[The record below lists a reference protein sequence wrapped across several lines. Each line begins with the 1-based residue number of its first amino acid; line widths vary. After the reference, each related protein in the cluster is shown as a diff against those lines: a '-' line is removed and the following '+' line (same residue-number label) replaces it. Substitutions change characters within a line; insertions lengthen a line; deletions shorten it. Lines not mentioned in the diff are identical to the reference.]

1 MKKLISLMLVVL
13 LLASAVVSCGV
24 TEPDS
29 TAQTTLDTEV
39 TTNEPAVT
47 EATTESNLDANGYWK
62 DDLPE
67 DLDLKGAKVTILYDN
82 NSYAQEFISDGIN
95 GDLINDAIY
104 NRNEAVASRLNTEL
118 VFVGANGRNDT
129 SGFISTVNNDVRS
142 GAAEYELIGT
152 YSQLPGS
159 LAINGSL
166 VDLLTLDYLN
176 FEQPWWPATMIEQ
189 ASIQN
194 HLYLCTGDI
203 STNLLWMMQV
213 VFFNKD
219 LIEAYH
225 LEDPYTLIDGM
236 KWTVDK
242 MIEMS
247 TGIYEDLNGNGVA
260 DESDHYGMTLYY
272 QALDANFASAGLVCI
287 DKDENGY
294 FRVSPSLNGENVVNL
309 LTKFCDWVHD
319 SGDVV
324 WSKEISVRKVMQ
336 EGRSLF
342 IEDRA
347 FVAKDNLVAQDQFSY
362 GIMPVPVYDENQEN
376 YITNVGYPHNIYCI
390 SSGISAESANRAAA
404 VLECMASESYRQVTP
419 ALFETSMK
427 VKYAEDEKTAEIYD
441 MIKANIDFDPARI
454 YVKDFGGDLASLFKN
469 AVLANTT
476 AWASRVTAVAKM
488 AEKKCAIINEA
499 LTK

>member
-29 TAQTTLDTEV
+29 TAQTTLDTEM

-176 FEQPWWPATMIEQ
+176 FE
-189 ASIQN
+189 
-194 HLYLCTGDI
+194 
-203 STNLLWMMQV
+203 
-213 VFFNKD
+213 
-219 LIEAYH
+219 
-225 LEDPYTLIDGM
+225 
-236 KWTVDK
+236 
-242 MIEMS
+242 
-247 TGIYEDLNGNGVA
+247 
-260 DESDHYGMTLYY
+260 
-272 QALDANFASAGLVCI
+272 
-287 DKDENGY
+287 
-294 FRVSPSLNGENVVNL
+294 
-309 LTKFCDWVHD
+309 
-319 SGDVV
+319 
-324 WSKEISVRKVMQ
+324 
-336 EGRSLF
+336 
-342 IEDRA
+342 
-347 FVAKDNLVAQDQFSY
+347 
-362 GIMPVPVYDENQEN
+362 
-376 YITNVGYPHNIYCI
+376 
-390 SSGISAESANRAAA
+390 
-404 VLECMASESYRQVTP
+404 
-419 ALFETSMK
+419 
-427 VKYAEDEKTAEIYD
+427 
-441 MIKANIDFDPARI
+441 
-454 YVKDFGGDLASLFKN
+454 
-469 AVLANTT
+469 
-476 AWASRVTAVAKM
+476 
-488 AEKKCAIINEA
+488 
-499 LTK
+499 